1 MDEGGKILD
10 LGIGWTVGL
19 RFQQFVRV
27 SISFHLAAD
36 NPDGYVSSAYLYRSI
51 RKFVA
56 FLFFVFCC
64 ENAPGRMTDF
74 LRHICPSNWIF
85 LLWGWLIRVCLCA
98 CLCVRHGVSRWIFEV
113 GVSFE
118 SPWRWQVYS
127 RPSRCCWMDRVCA
140 GGLSVVQTF
149 SLFLALPVCFF
160 FLLLLPSSFA
170 RATSPCLF
178 FGTLKKRPTTSS
190 RALVL
195 SGKRSSPRR
204 RLHRPRIW

>member
-1 MDEGGKILD
+1 MLCYVFFVVGTQIQISGRDKRGREAGHTKGIRTSSIMDEGGKILD

-56 FLFFVFCC
+56 FFFVFCC

-85 LLWGWLIRVCLCA
+85 LL
-98 CLCVRHGVSRWIFEV
+98 
-113 GVSFE
+113 
-118 SPWRWQVYS
+118 
-127 RPSRCCWMDRVCA
+127 
-140 GGLSVVQTF
+140 
-149 SLFLALPVCFF
+149 
-160 FLLLLPSSFA
+160 
-170 RATSPCLF
+170 
-178 FGTLKKRPTTSS
+178 
-190 RALVL
+190 
-195 SGKRSSPRR
+195 
-204 RLHRPRIW
+204 